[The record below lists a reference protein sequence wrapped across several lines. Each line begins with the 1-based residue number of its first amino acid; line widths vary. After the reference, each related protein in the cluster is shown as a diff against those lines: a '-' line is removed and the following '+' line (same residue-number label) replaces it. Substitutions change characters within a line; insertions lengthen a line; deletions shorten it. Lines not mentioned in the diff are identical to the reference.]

1 MNGTTYYL
9 GYRNGWKLATTY
21 ATGTRR
27 DRAAIRRRLE
37 LLKDS
42 FGQFARGLWDVFAD
56 LAEQRSEAIR
66 AGLAP
71 RTIRPTRLERVLE
84 RIAV

>member
-1 MNGTTYYL
+1 MNGKLYYL
-9 GYRNGWKLATTY
+9 GRNAGWRMAGIY

-27 DRAAIRRRLE
+27 QRGEIRRQLE
-37 LLKDS
+37 VLKDS
-42 FGQFARGLWDVFAD
+42 YSRFAAGVWDGFAD

-84 RIAV
+84 RASA